1 MNILLILVPIALLLG
16 LVGLAAFLWTV
27 RTRQYEDLDGAASRI
42 LIDEEEDGQDAKTE
56 DSESLR

>member
-27 RTRQYEDLDGAASRI
+27 RTRQYEDLDGAAWRI
-42 LIDEEEDGQDAKTE
+42 LADDDTPLGD
-56 DSESLR
+56 R